1 MVFFT
6 AGRDTLRWI
15 LPFKPVFPRRPPLG
29 MTIRQILPMA
39 SGLICE
45 NAAAASSRFGEHVK
59 GAAVRSVSC
68 LPFEQIKGSTR
79 AGVTR
84 SDAKGLWL
92 ARVAAGR
99 GEEAFRSRLAK
110 YR

>member
-1 MVFFT
+1 
-6 AGRDTLRWI
+6 
-15 LPFKPVFPRRPPLG
+15 
-29 MTIRQILPMA
+29 MA

-99 GEEAFRSRLAK
+99 GEEGLSEPTCEISLVMIFHF
-110 YR
+110 